1 MPIVAHYIAESK
13 HLFFHSGDFPQ
24 WLRVLLGKRTKA
36 ARGRWYVWAAGGG
49 HLPPHT
55 LRIAPVRH
63 GIRQRMPHRLRAT
76 APGACLYGMRAHST
90 FGHGR
95 AGCAP
100 HAERLFC
107 CKAEGVDALCSVVH
121 PALPCPPVVASTA
134 FPYRQAPGAAAHS
147 RRGMRRRIPWRT
159 GAILRVWGGGWQR
172 IVFESHVPI

>member
-1 MPIVAHYIAESK
+1 
-13 HLFFHSGDFPQ
+13 
-24 WLRVLLGKRTKA
+24 
-36 ARGRWYVWAAGGG
+36 
-49 HLPPHT
+49 
-55 LRIAPVRH
+55 
-63 GIRQRMPHRLRAT
+63 MPHRLRAA

-134 FPYRQAPGAAAHS
+134 FPYSQAPEAAARS

-159 GAILRVWGGGWQR
+159 GAILRVWGGRWQR
-172 IVFESHVPI
+172 VAFGFHFFTWSPVYRYAELSFLSPNDTEIYISAEAYDFPCPKTRKRSWAGGMCGRRASEKS